1 MQRAFCAPK
10 APVFRPGADGRNIA
24 GRGKGMP
31 SKVEELFSR
40 FRAPGLWQDIREF
53 FHPRELECLQVE
65 VTSCCMGRCVYCPH
79 TTRAD
84 VWKSRHMSPETFA
97 ALWPVLCK
105 TSRVHLQG
113 WGEPFLNPYFM
124 DFVSLA
130 RRAGCAVSTTT
141 CGMRMD
147 EELAERIVECGMD
160 IVAFSLTGTDEAG
173 NAARAGVPF
182 ARVEEAVR
190 TLQKVRRAKNAVH
203 LEIHLA
209 YLMLASQVEGVRGLP
224 ELMDAWGVH
233 AAVVSTMDYIPSP
246 DMAHE
251 AFAPHEREKI
261 EAARVVLEETGA
273 KVRAAGHDFYA
284 SLPAPE
290 PAPCCRER
298 AHKTM
303 YVDAEGH
310 ISPCVYLNVPLDA
323 PDARRTVFGNVGE
336 ESPVAI
342 WEKPEYAA
350 FRTEVQTSDPPSA
363 CLSCAKRFE
372 APCALQ
378 NG

>member
-147 EELAERIVECGMD
+147 EELAERIVESGMD

-190 TLQKVRRAKNAVH
+190 TAYEKGARIVMNPAPAASLTEDILRRLYVITPNQTETEFLTGIKVADMESAEEASELLRASGVRKVIITMGEKGAFLDDEGLCSMTKAFKVNAV
-203 LEIHLA
+203 
-209 YLMLASQVEGVRGLP
+209 
-224 ELMDAWGVH
+224 D
-233 AAVVSTMDYIPSP
+233 T
-246 DMAHE
+246 
-251 AFAPHEREKI
+251 
-261 EAARVVLEETGA
+261 T
-273 KVRAAGHDFYA
+273 AAGDVYNGA
-284 SLPAPE
+284 L
-290 PAPCCRER
+290 C
-298 AHKTM
+298 
-303 YVDAEGH
+303 VGLAEGMALREALVFAAKASA
-310 ISPCVYLNVPLDA
+310 ISVTRNGAQPSVPS
-323 PDARRTVFGNVGE
+323 R
-336 ESPVAI
+336 S
-342 WEKPEYAA
+342 
-350 FRTEVQTSDPPSA
+350 EVDEFFQP
-363 CLSCAKRFE
+363 
-372 APCALQ
+372 
-378 NG
+378 